1 MVLITTTL
9 MIPGM
14 TTYLPFSM
22 ADQIALPILLFPF
35 VWTGLFVYCFM
46 AKKVWHVWCLLGG
59 ISLSHLALSLL
70 ALQGGLS

>member
-1 MVLITTTL
+1 MDNVKRGRSPFDSLKQRVFLAVVMVLITTTL

-35 VWTGLFVYCFM
+35 VWTLCT
-46 AKKVWHVWCLLGG
+46 G
-59 ISLSHLALSLL
+59 IEA
-70 ALQGGLS
+70 